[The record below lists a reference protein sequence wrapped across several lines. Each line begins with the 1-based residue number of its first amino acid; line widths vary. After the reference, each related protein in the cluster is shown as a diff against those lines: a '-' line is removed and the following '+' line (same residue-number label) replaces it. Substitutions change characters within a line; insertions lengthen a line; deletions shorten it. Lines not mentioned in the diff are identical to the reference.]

1 MPNKETIITGAMI
14 LLITYTLCLSL
25 VSQVFPATQTSKTLS
40 NTGSIQIQTSEGIGI
55 YSDFACSNVMESM
68 SWGTLEPGTS
78 RDIVCYI
85 RNEGSDPT
93 TLSLETSNWI
103 PTEASTY
110 LDLSWDYDDQPMSA
124 DDVIEVTFT
133 LTVSAS
139 IDGITTFSF
148 DITIIGTTV

>member
-1 MPNKETIITGAMI
+1 MPNKETIITSAIII
-14 LLITYTLCLSL
+14 LISYTLCLSL
-25 VSQVFPATQTSKTLS
+25 VSQVFPASQTSKTLS

-55 YSDFACSNVMESM
+55 YSDLPCNNPLTAM

-78 RDIVCYI
+78 KDIVSYI
-85 RNEGSDPT
+85 KNEGSDPT

-110 LDLSWDYDDQPMSA
+110 LDLSWDYDDQPISP
-124 DDVIEVTFT
+124 DDVIEITFT

-139 IDGITTFSF
+139 IEGITDFSF
-148 DITIIGTTV
+148 DVTIGGTTY